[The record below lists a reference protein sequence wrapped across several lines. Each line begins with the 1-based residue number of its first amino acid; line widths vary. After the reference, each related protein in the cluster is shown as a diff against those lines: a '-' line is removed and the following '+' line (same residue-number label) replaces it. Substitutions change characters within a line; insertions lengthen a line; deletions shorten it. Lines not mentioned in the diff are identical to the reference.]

1 VAETRLAQRF
11 QAAKGAP
18 IDVDGQTAQMM
29 YELSPVEA
37 PAELRVT
44 LETSSSRPQGLRL
57 KARGGE
63 IVVKDQALEDV
74 VLWTDTAPPET
85 VAELRPKGSK
95 PLGVRMWNV
104 WRDDAGTMQA
114 WIGDAGIVVD
124 DEGSGEVTLRCS
136 DGYDEPSFDDLRV
149 KLMLVPGD

>member
-18 IDVDGQTAQMM
+18 IEVGGETAQML
-29 YELSPVEA
+29 YELPPVEQ
-37 PAELRVT
+37 PAELQVA

-63 IVVKDQALEDV
+63 IVVNDQALGDV
-74 VLWTDTAPPET
+74 VLWSDTAPPET

-95 PLGVRMWNV
+95 PLGVRVWNV
-104 WRDDAGTMQA
+104 WRDEAGTMQA
-114 WIGDAGIVVD
+114 WIGDAGMVVD
-124 DEGSGEVTLRCS
+124 EEGSGTVTLRCS

-149 KLMLVPGD
+149 KLTLSPGD

>member
-1 VAETRLAQRF
+1 MAETKLAQRF

-18 IDVDGQTAQMM
+18 IEVDGQTVQMM
-29 YELSPVEA
+29 YELAPLSE
-37 PAELRVT
+37 PAELRVA

-57 KARGGE
+57 KARNGE

-85 VAELRPKGSK
+85 VSELRPNGKK
-95 PLGVRMWNV
+95 PLAIRVWNV
-104 WRDDAGTMQA
+104 WRDEAGTMQA
-114 WIGDAGIVVD
+114 WIGDAGLVVE
-124 DEGSGEVTLRCS
+124 DEGSGTVTLRCS

-149 KLMLVPGD
+149 KLTLAPGA

>member
-1 VAETRLAQRF
+1 MAETKLAQRF

-18 IDVDGQTAQMM
+18 IEVDGQTAQMM
-29 YELSPVEA
+29 YELAPLSE
-37 PAELRVT
+37 PAELRVA

-57 KARGGE
+57 KARNGE

-85 VAELRPKGSK
+85 VAELRPNGKK
-95 PLGVRMWNV
+95 PLAIRVWNV
-104 WRDDAGTMQA
+104 WRDEAGTMQA
-114 WIGDAGIVVD
+114 WIGDAGLVVE
-124 DEGSGEVTLRCS
+124 DEGSGAVTLHCS

-149 KLMLVPGD
+149 KLTLAPGA